1 MIQLRDSALVAA
13 VTDLL
18 LDDSSELELVSISAA
33 TATSESRLYGF
44 EYMTFCRGGMK
55 NADVY
60 EFHNVLWIEWNEGV
74 AYRKGLGRVIK
85 EAWERQATEWI
96 DLTLG

>member
-1 MIQLRDSALVAA
+1 MIQLHDSALVAA
-13 VTDLL
+13 VTNLL
-18 LDDSSELELVSISAA
+18 LDDSSELELVSISAG
-33 TATSESRLYGF
+33 TATSESRLYDF
-44 EYMTFCRGGMK
+44 EYMTFCRDGMK

-60 EFHNVLWIEWNEGV
+60 ELYNVLWIEWNEGV
-74 AYRKGLGRVIK
+74 AYRKELGRVIK